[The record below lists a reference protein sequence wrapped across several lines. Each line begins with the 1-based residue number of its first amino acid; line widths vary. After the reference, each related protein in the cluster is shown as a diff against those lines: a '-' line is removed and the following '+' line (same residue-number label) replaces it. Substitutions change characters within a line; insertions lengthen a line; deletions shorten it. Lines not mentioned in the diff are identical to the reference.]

1 MNIILLLFFAS
12 FYLFINFIPLESL
25 SELIRK
31 TGEKS
36 GRGRMREPEQPRT
49 KREASWFSSNQ
60 IYLSPQF
67 HRRLYP
73 IVMHHCIW
81 YGKQK
86 VGVSRPRVISSS
98 FVHEEKH
105 KVIECT
111 RVVLFCFVLFCF
123 FPLKAVCETFLRV
136 FVLSTPNFEFTK
148 KKINNIT
155 TKLWTTFTKNPPV
168 LLET

>member
-111 RVVLFCFVLFCF
+111 RVVLFYFVF
-123 FPLKAVCETFLRV
+123 FPWKRFVKLSSEFLFYQLPTLNLPKKNKKTLRQ
-136 FVLSTPNFEFTK
+136 SFEQHSR
-148 KKINNIT
+148 KILPFIWEHR
-155 TKLWTTFTKNPPV
+155 K
-168 LLET
+168 